1 MLFYYLLLRFWQQRD
16 SHIGLYMSVDI
27 QQNGMRRNCY
37 SLMIFNNY
45 GYCLW
50 GSNVL
55 ASSARVQTHNCV
67 NLGSKTE
74 YWIAPKVYRKFVF
87 KTVVLSTT
95 QLFYFS

>member
-45 GYCLW
+45 GYCL
-50 GSNVL
+50 
-55 ASSARVQTHNCV
+55 
-67 NLGSKTE
+67 
-74 YWIAPKVYRKFVF
+74 
-87 KTVVLSTT
+87 
-95 QLFYFS
+95 